1 MVTNEI
7 GEVTGDEP
15 QPSTSAETVAPIE
28 PEIAVSTAGDLLMQ
42 ATEGNLNQYI
52 TNNINVNMSMS
63 RFGCSRDNSHIRG
76 REHSNAFAN

>member
-1 MVTNEI
+1 LVTNEI

-42 ATEGNLNQYI
+42 ATEGNLNQ
-52 TNNINVNMSMS
+52 
-63 RFGCSRDNSHIRG
+63 
-76 REHSNAFAN
+76 